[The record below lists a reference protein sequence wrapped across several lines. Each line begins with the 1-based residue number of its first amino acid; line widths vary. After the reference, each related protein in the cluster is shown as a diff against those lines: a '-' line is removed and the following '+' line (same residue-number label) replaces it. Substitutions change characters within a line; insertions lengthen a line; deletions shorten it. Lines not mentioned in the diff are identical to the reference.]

1 MMEAPHDRRWMPKG
15 EKRPRTAAKTNAALG
30 LLMDTLTTDFVRA
43 GSLEELKAKG
53 RLVAHGPHRPILV
66 VHDKDRIFALD
77 NRCPHMGFPL
87 DRGSVE
93 DGTLTCHWHHA
104 RFDLAS
110 GCTFDLW
117 ADDVPTCPVEVR
129 DGEVWVRPIFGHPDP
144 AAHWCQRLDDGLAHI
159 LGLVIAKAVH
169 GQIAAG
175 VPPLDVVR
183 QVTLFGIQNRDS
195 WGVGLT
201 ILTALANLLPVLPEE
216 ETYLALFHGA
226 RRVAADCDGEAPRRR
241 RAALAS
247 RPDVATLKR
256 WLRRWTTV
264 RHREA
269 AERTLLTAVAAGA
282 SPAALADLLLTANTD
297 RAFADEGH
305 SLDFTN
311 KAFECL
317 DLIGWEHADAVLPTV
332 LGQMVAARGADES
345 TAWRQP
351 VDLTLLCA
359 EAAAELPGLF
369 ATRPNVHGWSDHAAL
384 AMALMGDDP
393 MAIMDG
399 LTAIREGA
407 AATDLGRSLAYAAAL
422 RLAHFGGANE
432 HADWETAHHVF
443 TYANAV
449 HQMLKKIG
457 TGRDG
462 HIDGVRGVLHGAMAL
477 YLARYLN
484 VPPARIPGD
493 SGEPLDDLPASAE
506 EIRVALLDA
515 FDRQRQVDLAA
526 RLVARHLT
534 LGHSVQALLA
544 TLARTL
550 LREDA
555 GFHAYQVLDA
565 GVRQFAAPD
574 LSDVR
579 PRPDAIAARL
589 CGRRRRGY
597 CSAYAASRNALNDIR
612 VRRSPYLLLRGTP
625 QNHCTRGGAETQ
637 PHPGYIYRVV
647 RTGLV
652 RRNSAESARH
662 SEPSGADAGRQ
673 HIITSHPRI

>member
-1 MMEAPHDRRWMPKG
+1 MIAGEA
-15 EKRPRTAAKTNAALG
+15 A
-30 LLMDTLTTDFVRA
+30 MDTPTTDFVRA

-53 RLVAHGPHRPILV
+53 RLVVHGPHRPILV
-66 VHDKDRIFALD
+66 VHDKGRVFALD

-117 ADDVPTCPVEVR
+117 ADDVPTCPAEVR
-129 DGEVWVRPIFGHPDP
+129 DGEVWVRPIFGHLDP
-144 AAHWCQRLDDGLAHI
+144 AAHWCQRLDDGLAHV

-169 GQIAAG
+169 GQLAAG
-175 VPPLDVVR
+175 VPPPDIVR
-183 QVTLFGIQNRDS
+183 QIALFGSQNRDG

-201 ILTALANLLPVLPEE
+201 ILTALGNLLPVLPEE

-226 RRVAADCDGEAPRRR
+226 RRVAADCDGQAPRRR

-247 RPDVATLKR
+247 RPELATLKR

-269 AERTLLTAVAAGA
+269 AERTLLTAVAASA
-282 SPAALADLLLTANTD
+282 SPAALAELLLAANTD
-297 RAFADEGH
+297 RAFADGGH
-305 SLDFTN
+305 SLDFIN

-317 DLIGWEHADAVLPTV
+317 ELISWEHADSVLPAV
-332 LGQMVAARGADES
+332 VGQMVAARGAEES

-351 VDLTLLCA
+351 IDLIALCA

-369 ATRPNVHGWSDHAAL
+369 ATRPNSHGWSDHAAL
-384 AMALMGDDP
+384 AQALLGDDP
-393 MAIMDG
+393 TAIMDA
-399 LTAIREGA
+399 LKAAIRAGA
-407 AATDLGRSLAYAAAL
+407 AVTDLGRSFAYAAAL
-422 RLAHFGGANE
+422 RLARFGTANE
-432 HADWETAHHVF
+432 YADWETAHHVF

-449 HQMLKKIG
+449 HQMLKQIG
-457 TGRDG
+457 TADRNA
-462 HIDGVRGVLHGAMAL
+462 HIEAVRGVLHGAMAL

-493 SGEPLDDLPASAE
+493 NGESLDNLPANAD

-534 LGHSVQALLA
+534 LGHSVQALIA
-544 TLARTL
+544 TLARAL

-565 GVRQFAAPD
+565 GVRQFGEWGNTDEGRHILIAVARYLAAHAPTERAELQTAD
-574 LSDVR
+574 
-579 PRPDAIAARL
+579 IARRL
-589 CGRRRRGY
+589 M
-597 CSAYAASRNALNDIR
+597 
-612 VRRSPYLLLRGTP
+612 
-625 QNHCTRGGAETQ
+625 RGGELHQDTRA
-637 PHPGYIYRVV
+637 
-647 RTGLV
+647 
-652 RRNSAESARH
+652 
-662 SEPSGADAGRQ
+662 
-673 HIITSHPRI
+673 